1 MVTEPRRHSST
12 SNRDSVVM
20 LLPLIA
26 TLLAPQFSA
35 AQSSSQCHVRVVHY
49 DVIVS
54 TDEWYDVAHHVL
66 PAGVV
71 QNPDAWPYFA
81 WSDTSHGVVRAL
93 DGPGYLFFGSD
104 GGCHENCNGKK
115 QRWGSVTVSHGT
127 LDHPLG
133 FPVDDPNPQPY
144 EFTFPNTKDI
154 TPSIDYAG
162 GGPVYRV
169 TNAEPG
175 AGSLL
180 LVYHT
185 EQPANPFYSRTR
197 IAKSTDEGITW
208 QDLGT
213 ILTVPHPYDPT
224 SHRCRRES
232 ARALHRPRHP
242 REILLHLLPATLLDQ
257 LPATLLDQHHD
268 LQRLHLH
275 LRGQSLL

>member
-1 MVTEPRRHSST
+1 MVTEPRRPSST
-12 SNRDSVVM
+12 SNRDSVIM
-20 LLPLIA
+20 LLPLIVA
-26 TLLAPQFSA
+26 FLAPQFSA
-35 AQSSSQCHVRVVHY
+35 AQSSSQCHVRVVDN

-81 WSDTSHGVVRAL
+81 WSDTSLGVVRAL

-133 FPVDDPNPQPY
+133 LPLDDPNPPPY

-169 TNAEPG
+169 PNGEPG

-185 EQPANPFYSRTR
+185 EQPANPFYSRTG

-224 SHRCRRES
+224 GATDVGENPLVPYTDPVTHEKYFYIFFPQHCWTSTRNRRPS
-232 ARALHRPRHP
+232 
-242 REILLHLLPATLLDQ
+242 
-257 LPATLLDQHHD
+257 
-268 LQRLHLH
+268 QRNVPGGD
-275 LRGQSLL
+275 RGN